1 MDVDKFLQVIN
12 NPLGNGT
19 VAEHEFSLSGTSKL
33 ELEFKVFK
41 HLACD
46 IQTQLSQLPSFRGS
60 HKNWLASLNDNQLEA
75 VLSIFN
81 TIESYA
87 VDSEADEL
95 SFSVACQ
102 ISWYILDCFWR
113 NGHVIATQNSK
124 SNVTMSPETEA
135 IESVC
140 FHLDVAEERL
150 TRTNNTGEPQSQK

>member
-1 MDVDKFLQVIN
+1 MSVEKFLQM
-12 NPLGNGT
+12 LNGQSDNET

-41 HLACD
+41 HLADD
-46 IQTQLSQLPSFRGS
+46 IQPQLSQLPGFRGS

-75 VLSIFN
+75 ILSIFN

-87 VDSEADEL
+87 AGSEEDEL
-95 SFSVACQ
+95 GFNVACQ
-102 ISWYILDCFWR
+102 ISWYILDCFWQ
-113 NGHVIATQNSK
+113 NGYAIASTNQNRE
-124 SNVTMSPETEA
+124 SNATMSPETEA

-150 TRTNNTGEPQSQK
+150 ARANNSG

>member
-1 MDVDKFLQVIN
+1 MDVDKFLQMIN
-12 NPLGNGT
+12 DPLGNGT

-33 ELEFKVFK
+33 ELEFQAFK
-41 HLACD
+41 HLVGD
-46 IQTQLSQLPSFRGS
+46 IQTQLSQLPDFEGS
-60 HKNWLASLNDNQLEA
+60 HKNWLASLNNNQLEA

-87 VDSEADEL
+87 VDSEEDEL
-95 SFSVACQ
+95 DFNVACQ

-113 NGHVIATQNSK
+113 NGHVIAATIQNSQ

-150 TRTNNTGEPQSQK
+150 ARANNSG

>member
-1 MDVDKFLQVIN
+1 MDVDKFLQMIN
-12 NPLGNGT
+12 DPLGNGT

-33 ELEFKVFK
+33 ELEFQAFK
-41 HLACD
+41 HLVAY
-46 IQTQLSQLPSFRGS
+46 IQTQLSQLPDFEGS
-60 HKNWLASLNDNQLEA
+60 HKNWLASLNNNQLEA

-87 VDSEADEL
+87 VDSEEDEL
-95 SFSVACQ
+95 DFNVACQ

-113 NGHVIATQNSK
+113 NGHVIAATNQNSQ

-150 TRTNNTGEPQSQK
+150 TRANNSG

>member
-1 MDVDKFLQVIN
+1 MDVDKFLQMLN

-33 ELEFKVFK
+33 ELEFQAFK
-41 HLACD
+41 HLVGD
-46 IQTQLSQLPSFRGS
+46 IQTQLSQLPYFEGS
-60 HKNWLASLNDNQLEA
+60 HKNWLASLNNNQLEA

-87 VDSEADEL
+87 VDSEEDEL
-95 SFSVACQ
+95 DFNVACQ

-113 NGHVIATQNSK
+113 NGYVIAATNQNGQ

-150 TRTNNTGEPQSQK
+150 TRANNSG

>member
-1 MDVDKFLQVIN
+1 MDVDKFLQMIN
-12 NPLGNGT
+12 DPLGNGT

-33 ELEFKVFK
+33 ELEFQAFK
-41 HLACD
+41 HLVGD
-46 IQTQLSQLPSFRGS
+46 IQTQLSQLPYFEGS
-60 HKNWLASLNDNQLEA
+60 HKNWLASLNNNQLEA

-87 VDSEADEL
+87 VDSEEDEL
-95 SFSVACQ
+95 DFNVACQ

-113 NGHVIATQNSK
+113 NGHVIAVTNQNSQ

-150 TRTNNTGEPQSQK
+150 ARANNSG

>member
-1 MDVDKFLQVIN
+1 MDVDKFLQMLN
-12 NPLGNGT
+12 NRLDNET

-33 ELEFKVFK
+33 ELEFQAFK
-41 HLACD
+41 HLVGD
-46 IQTQLSQLPSFRGS
+46 IQTQLSQLPYFEGS
-60 HKNWLASLNDNQLEA
+60 HKNWLASLNNNQLEA

-87 VDSEADEL
+87 VDSEEDEL
-95 SFSVACQ
+95 DFNVACQ

-113 NGHVIATQNSK
+113 NGYVIAATNQNGQ

-150 TRTNNTGEPQSQK
+150 TRANNSG

>member
-1 MDVDKFLQVIN
+1 MNVDKFLQMLN
-12 NPLGNGT
+12 NPLDNET

-33 ELEFKVFK
+33 ELEFQAFK
-41 HLACD
+41 HLVGD
-46 IQTQLSQLPSFRGS
+46 IQTQLSQLPYFEGS
-60 HKNWLASLNDNQLEA
+60 HKNWLASLNNNQLEA

-87 VDSEADEL
+87 VDSEEDEL
-95 SFSVACQ
+95 DFNVACQ

-113 NGHVIATQNSK
+113 NGYVIAATNQNGQ

-140 FHLDVAEERL
+140 FHLDVAEERQ
-150 TRTNNTGEPQSQK
+150 TRANNSG

>member
-1 MDVDKFLQVIN
+1 MDVDKFLQMIN
-12 NPLGNGT
+12 DPLGNGT

-33 ELEFKVFK
+33 ELEFQAFK
-41 HLACD
+41 HLVGD
-46 IQTQLSQLPSFRGS
+46 IQTQLSQLPYFEGS
-60 HKNWLASLNDNQLEA
+60 HKNWLASLNNNQLEA

-87 VDSEADEL
+87 VDSEEDEL
-95 SFSVACQ
+95 DFNVACQ

-113 NGHVIATQNSK
+113 NGHVIAATNQNSQ

-150 TRTNNTGEPQSQK
+150 TRANNSG

>member
-1 MDVDKFLQVIN
+1 MDVDKFLQMLN

-33 ELEFKVFK
+33 ELEFQAFK
-41 HLACD
+41 HLVGD
-46 IQTQLSQLPSFRGS
+46 IQTQLSQLPDFEGI
-60 HKNWLASLNDNQLEA
+60 HKNWLASLNNNQLEA

-87 VDSEADEL
+87 VDSEEDEL
-95 SFSVACQ
+95 DFNVACQ

-113 NGHVIATQNSK
+113 NGYVIAATNQNGQ

-150 TRTNNTGEPQSQK
+150 TRANNSG

>member
-1 MDVDKFLQVIN
+1 MDVDKFLQMLN

-33 ELEFKVFK
+33 ELEFQAFK
-41 HLACD
+41 HLVGD
-46 IQTQLSQLPSFRGS
+46 IQTQLSQLPDFEGS
-60 HKNWLASLNDNQLEA
+60 HKNWLASLNNNQLEA

-87 VDSEADEL
+87 GDSEEDEL
-95 SFSVACQ
+95 DFNVACQ

-113 NGHVIATQNSK
+113 NGHVIAAPNQNSQ

-150 TRTNNTGEPQSQK
+150 TRANNSG

>member
-1 MDVDKFLQVIN
+1 MDVDKFLQMIN
-12 NPLGNGT
+12 DPLGNGT

-33 ELEFKVFK
+33 ELEFQAFK
-41 HLACD
+41 HLVGD
-46 IQTQLSQLPSFRGS
+46 IQTQLSQLPDFEGS
-60 HKNWLASLNDNQLEA
+60 HKNWLASLNNNQLEA

-87 VDSEADEL
+87 VDSEEDEL
-95 SFSVACQ
+95 DFNVACQ

-113 NGHVIATQNSK
+113 NGHVIATTNQNIQ

-150 TRTNNTGEPQSQK
+150 ARANNSG